1 MPFFWTE
8 GIKSYSFKF
17 IEELLK
23 RLKVNAK
30 SNVNILETE
39 VAIYVGAQVK
49 RIKCILEKMVLIKKL
64 IKKIQLLL
72 SVLNRW
78 SF

>member
-1 MPFFWTE
+1 MPFFCTE

-23 RLKVNAK
+23 RLKVNDK
-30 SNVNILETE
+30 SNVNILKTE
-39 VAIYVGAQVK
+39 VVIYVGAQVK
-49 RIKCILEKMVLIKKL
+49 RVKCIPEKMVLIKKL

-72 SVLNRW
+72 SVLNR
-78 SF
+78 